1 MTLREKLI
9 VSRNKAG
16 LSQMELANQ
25 LGVSRQAVSR
35 WESGDTTPTMDKLKT
50 HLCILSSKNGRVRS
64 AIVRHLLLA
73 AMLSGMLMMLCC
85 AASANDE
92 PVLSPWAKEEAFAA
106 EEAGILPDALHGD
119 LRGAGNRGQAVWYL
133 VKLTETVLQKELPNT
148 AEGVFPDMENTFFE
162 EKAEKAYSAG
172 IVTGYADGSFGAGNH
187 IRREEYAAMLYR
199 LFQYLERETGKQ
211 LIPDD
216 LQTRPYADRKRN
228 LRMGTRCRTCTVRD
242 GHSGRRQPRRLLP
255 RQKCQ
260 LGADDRAIPPL
271 LEILHG

>member
-1 MTLREKLI
+1 MKYLMIGSTIERRY
-9 VSRNKAG
+9 S
-16 LSQMELANQ
+16 M
-25 LGVSRQAVSR
+25 
-35 WESGDTTPTMDKLKT
+35 KT
-50 HLCILSSKNGRVRS
+50 HLRILSSKNGRVRS

-162 EKAEKAYSAG
+162 EKAP
-172 IVTGYADGSFGAGNH
+172 IPRGS
-187 IRREEYAAMLYR
+187 
-199 LFQYLERETGKQ
+199 
-211 LIPDD
+211 
-216 LQTRPYADRKRN
+216 
-228 LRMGTRCRTCTVRD
+228 
-242 GHSGRRQPRRLLP
+242 
-255 RQKCQ
+255 
-260 LGADDRAIPPL
+260 
-271 LEILHG
+271 

>member
-1 MTLREKLI
+1 M
-9 VSRNKAG
+9 
-16 LSQMELANQ
+16 
-25 LGVSRQAVSR
+25 
-35 WESGDTTPTMDKLKT
+35 KT
-50 HLCILSSKNGRVRS
+50 HLRILSSKNGRVRS
-64 AIVRHLLLA
+64 AIARHLLLA

-172 IVTGYADGSFGAGNH
+172 IVTGYADRSFGAGNH

-199 LFQYLERETGKQ
+199 KQ

-216 LQTRPYADRKRN
+216 LQTRPYADEEEISAWA
-228 LRMGTRCRTCTVRD
+228 LEAVHALSVMGILGGDSRGDFCPDKNVSLEQMIVLSYRCWKYCTD
-242 GHSGRRQPRRLLP
+242 KS
-255 RQKCQ
+255 
-260 LGADDRAIPPL
+260 
-271 LEILHG
+271 

>member
-1 MTLREKLI
+1 M
-9 VSRNKAG
+9 
-16 LSQMELANQ
+16 
-25 LGVSRQAVSR
+25 
-35 WESGDTTPTMDKLKT
+35 KT
-50 HLCILSSKNGRVRS
+50 HLRILSSKNGRVRS

-92 PVLSPWAKEEAFAA
+92 PVLSLWAKEEAFAA

-211 LIPDD
+211 LLPDD
-216 LQTRPYADRKRN
+216 LQTRPYADEKEISAWA
-228 LRMGTRCRTCTVRD
+228 LDAVHALSVMGILGGDSRGDFCPDKNVSLEQMIVPSYRCWKYCTD
-242 GHSGRRQPRRLLP
+242 KS
-255 RQKCQ
+255 
-260 LGADDRAIPPL
+260 
-271 LEILHG
+271 

>member
-1 MTLREKLI
+1 M
-9 VSRNKAG
+9 
-16 LSQMELANQ
+16 
-25 LGVSRQAVSR
+25 
-35 WESGDTTPTMDKLKT
+35 KT
-50 HLCILSSKNGRVRS
+50 HLRILSSKNGRVRS

-187 IRREEYAAMLYR
+187 IRREEYAAMAVSVSGAGNG
-199 LFQYLERETGKQ
+199 ETTAPG
-211 LIPDD
+211 
-216 LQTRPYADRKRN
+216 
-228 LRMGTRCRTCTVRD
+228 
-242 GHSGRRQPRRLLP
+242 
-255 RQKCQ
+255 
-260 LGADDRAIPPL
+260 
-271 LEILHG
+271 

>member
-1 MTLREKLI
+1 M
-9 VSRNKAG
+9 
-16 LSQMELANQ
+16 
-25 LGVSRQAVSR
+25 
-35 WESGDTTPTMDKLKT
+35 KT
-50 HLCILSSKNGRVRS
+50 HLRILSSKNGRVRS

-162 EKAEKAYSAG
+162 EKA
-172 IVTGYADGSFGAGNH
+172 GNH

-211 LIPDD
+211 LLPDD
-216 LQTRPYADRKRN
+216 LRTRPYADEKEISAWA
-228 LRMGTRCRTCTVRD
+228 LDAVHALSVMGILGGDSRGDFCPDKNISLEQMIVLSRRCWKYCTD
-242 GHSGRRQPRRLLP
+242 KS
-255 RQKCQ
+255 
-260 LGADDRAIPPL
+260 
-271 LEILHG
+271 